1 MELPTGGAKVAV
13 GLTESGVVDL
23 DGIHPLSIALEDRT
37 QNPPLRIG
45 RDPKLRA
52 FTDARWPLVSN
63 RAYTLICREEGT
75 QVDASALES
84 ELATLKKEIVGLNEK
99 ITQWEERK
107 RIKDKK
113 RKRKASRTKEKGGSS
128 KTRTPEPEREEVERL
143 LTAAAREKED
153 EREKLRD
160 EGMRYRRIHREE
172 FAPLSR
178 SKDELRGSS
187 PRGKFSLIARA
198 QEEEEEEEGTRD
210 FFEEKGS
217 EVMEIN
223 VGGQYFITLR

>member
-1 MELPTGGAKVAV
+1 VELPAGGAKVAV
-13 GLTESGVVDL
+13 GLTGSGVVDL

-75 QVDASALES
+75 RVDASALES

-113 RKRKASRTKEKGGSS
+113 RKKKASRTKEKGGSTNT
-128 KTRTPEPEREEVERL
+128 KARTPEAEREEVERQIH
-143 LTAAAREKED
+143 AAAREKED

-178 SKDELRGSS
+178 SKDELRGST
-187 PRGKFSLIARA
+187 PRGNFSVIARG
-198 QEEEEEEEGTRD
+198 QEEEEGTRD

-217 EVMEIN
+217 EVLEIN